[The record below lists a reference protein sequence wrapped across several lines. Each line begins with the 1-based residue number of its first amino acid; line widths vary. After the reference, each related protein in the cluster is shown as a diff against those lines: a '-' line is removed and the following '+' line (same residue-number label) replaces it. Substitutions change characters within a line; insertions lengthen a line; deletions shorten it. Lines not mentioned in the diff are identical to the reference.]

1 MNIREAGARSART
14 LTTWLGVGAATLA
27 SIIGVSVWAGST
39 VNASNT
45 SNGFSNVRGDDGGDR
60 GGDDGFGASNG
71 FGTGSVGPGQGGSH
85 VNSSGS

>member
-14 LTTWLGVGAATLA
+14 LTAWLSVGAATLA

-39 VNASNT
+39 VTAANT

-71 FGTGSVGPGQGGSH
+71 FGAGSVGSGQGGSH

>member
-14 LTTWLGVGAATLA
+14 LTAWLSVGAATLA

-39 VNASNT
+39 ANASNT
-45 SNGFSNVRGDDGGDR
+45 SNGFSNVRGDDGGDH

-71 FGTGSVGPGQGGSH
+71 FGAGSVGPGQGGSH